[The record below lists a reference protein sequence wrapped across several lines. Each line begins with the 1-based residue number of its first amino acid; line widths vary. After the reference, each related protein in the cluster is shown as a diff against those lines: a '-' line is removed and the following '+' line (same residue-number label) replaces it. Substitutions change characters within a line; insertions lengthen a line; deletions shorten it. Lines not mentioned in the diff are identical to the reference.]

1 MSKVER
7 TPSRKKLDKTKKSK
21 KEKKVSIENIL
32 KSVSENVKNSQ
43 SNNKSRTSEY
53 FRESSEIS
61 KKCQNSDDFID
72 FKKSFFRRSV
82 FEYRE
87 TIVFD
92 SFSD

>member
-7 TPSRKKLDKTKKSK
+7 TPSRKKLDEKKKSE

-53 FRESSEIS
+53 FRESSKIS
-61 KKCQNSDDFID
+61 KNVKIRMILSI
-72 FKKSFFRRSV
+72 FRKV
-82 FEYRE
+82 FSE
-87 TIVFD
+87 
-92 SFSD
+92 